1 MCPKHN
7 IYHDEYDDND
17 EASACTSEALEKI
30 FSYWSS
36 IWQRLDDPDTITMQ
50 QYLQRH
56 QVEPKPQRE
65 WDPVAA
71 PLYYQCALKQ
81 KGKAGSTDGWSG
93 SEVGLWPFNMWQA
106 ITSFFHLIET
116 LGAYPSVWGQ
126 IRQAHLPKQGRQRQW
141 DGATPVSKLRPVA
154 IMSVFWRIYIGARL
168 QSHQA
173 QAWYQEQLATQQ
185 HGSRR
190 KRDVTSL
197 AEAHAS
203 NQFIASLD
211 LSQAFDRIRPARA
224 VACLIHYGFP
234 LKLAKAVEKLWQ
246 NQQRFLGWSSE
257 CRPQAATV
265 SSSIPQGDSLSPW
278 VLNILLAA
286 PTKIIAGLF
295 PSATQVVYVDDRS
308 FACPTVNML
317 RDLWAQWRNHSVQ
330 LGLKENRSKTQVYAR
345 TAKARR
351 QLETDP
357 DFAEFAKD
365 QLTALGVCFCPGN
378 TKPSDKQKARFAE
391 VTALRARCAPV
402 VAYLRQFMA
411 TTAATAK
418 AVFGWIVR
426 GPPRYLTTPLE
437 AHFRKVGFAHVAGS
451 VHLIKL
457 IFGHGLDVSFMA
469 GQSAV
474 TAVFRFCQVAQRNL
488 LDWNKKGGLSCRVR
502 QFLRSLGFQ
511 ERGQFFWQHRSLPT
525 TIDLTFLGVN
535 AGDSN
540 ELCHRLRLAWRW
552 LMWTSMQ
559 KQERL
564 DTARVRNVPFDAE
577 RIQRIRSL
585 CSSPQTAHVPAIACG
600 AFVSPMRFAKITRV
614 GTGICPF
621 CEKAPGTAD
630 HVFWRCPV
638 TNPNQILPCDDL
650 EAVFGWPDRD
660 NADCLHHMA
669 HVRKLTLAL
678 RYPRGGGGGGG
689 FA

>member
-1 MCPKHN
+1 M
-7 IYHDEYDDND
+7 
-17 EASACTSEALEKI
+17 
-30 FSYWSS
+30 
-36 IWQRLDDPDTITMQ
+36 
-50 QYLQRH
+50 
-56 QVEPKPQRE
+56 
-65 WDPVAA
+65 
-71 PLYYQCALKQ
+71 
-81 KGKAGSTDGWSG
+81 
-93 SEVGLWPFNMWQA
+93 
-106 ITSFFHLIET
+106 
-116 LGAYPSVWGQ
+116 
-126 IRQAHLPKQGRQRQW
+126 
-141 DGATPVSKLRPVA
+141 
-154 IMSVFWRIYIGARL
+154 
-168 QSHQA
+168 
-173 QAWYQEQLATQQ
+173 ATQQ

-190 KRDVTSL
+190 KRDATSSLVGL

-286 PTKIIAGLF
+286 PTKIIAGMF

-378 TKPSDKQKARFAE
+378 TKPSDKQKARFDSAE

-437 AHFRKVGFAHVAGS
+437 AHLRKVGFAHVAGS

-540 ELCHRLRLAWRW
+540 ELCHHLRLAWRW

-678 RYPRGGGGGGG
+678 RYPRGGGGGGLRVG
-689 FA
+689 ARLFGSLAVASPACDAQQLWALAVVYSTTAKRLLVLKSLLAVQACQCDSKLIYMWSWNFLHLCIGDAGTNIEPTLWMYGVAWVIWHSNPMYVSGGHVFPSSSVFKRRPYLLLNRIDKMIQQINIVITK